1 MARKMTSVRGPQ
13 TVTEIDLIDTTG
25 GATPHTCVRIDQA
38 ASAINQRL
46 YRQHMT
52 YYAECELQ
60 TDQNQTLVEVYTLAT
75 NWWCLGALRM
85 AKKMHDRAMKD
96 ERAAVGQSRWYD
108 FRINGLPALS
118 TVAVPAGLD
127 ANGNRVAVDL
137 TGSEYETSRVED
149 ADGNSKFFELFQASS
164 ATNYN
169 VFTEWDRMGNV
180 DTDPTTAPLGGYDGL
195 VSDIQTEN
203 QVDLLER
210 GNNPPYNR
218 LVMNIRWVKVGELYQ
233 TGTGNQS
240 LSTGMFAAPLGLV
253 WLKGLNSSD
262 AGNVRL
268 HLAPG
273 DYKGVL
279 ASAL

>member
-13 TVTEIDLIDTTG
+13 TVTEIDLIDTSG
-25 GATPHTCVRIDQA
+25 AATPNTAVRIDRV
-38 ASAINQRL
+38 ASQVNQRL

-60 TDQNQTLVEVYTLAT
+60 TDQNQGLVEVYTLAT

-96 ERAAVGQSRWYD
+96 ERVVTGQSRWYD
-108 FRINGLPALS
+108 FRINGLPALTS
-118 TVAVPAGLD
+118 EVFPAGLD
-127 ANGNRVAVDL
+127 ANGNRVPVDA
-137 TGSEYETSRVED
+137 GSAEYHESRVED
-149 ADGNSKFFELFQASS
+149 ADGNSKQFELFQASS
-164 ATNYN
+164 AANYN

-180 DTDPTTAPLGGYDGL
+180 DTDPTNAPLGGYDGL
-195 VSDIQTEN
+195 VSDLQTEN

-210 GNNPPYNR
+210 GNEPPYNR
-218 LVMNIRWVKVGELYQ
+218 LVMNIRWIKVGELYQ
-233 TGTGNQS
+233 TAGGAQS
-240 LSTGMFAAPLGLV
+240 LSTGLFAAPLGIV
-253 WLKGLNSSD
+253 YLKGLNSSD

-273 DYKGVL
+273 EYKGVM
-279 ASAL
+279 ASAI